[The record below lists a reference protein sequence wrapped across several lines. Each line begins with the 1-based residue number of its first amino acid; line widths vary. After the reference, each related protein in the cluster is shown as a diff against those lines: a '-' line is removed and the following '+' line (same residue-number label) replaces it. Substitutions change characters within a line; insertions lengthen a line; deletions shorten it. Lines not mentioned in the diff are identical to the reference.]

1 MLLELSPQPV
11 QIHHEANEK
20 LRLSINMQ
28 IESSHATL
36 GESLNLISRHFPRVL
51 SPSRFC
57 SLPQRCRE
65 WSNPQGRN
73 FYSSGLIKRLERSFP
88 REPLMRIL
96 SVLFALNKRENR
108 FHILDLLTGI
118 QWRYGYTWTKRYSKI
133 GRKIGPCKTVNY
145 TLEAPILWLIIELLM
160 MTEIHWKKLL
170 TQVIIP
176 FRNNLTFLFLKIY
189 GYRWVLTCQFS
200 DNKSL
205 VII

>member
-1 MLLELSPQPV
+1 MLFRSLSFLSIIPSIRGQTVLLELSPQPV
-11 QIHHEANEK
+11 QIHHEANER

-36 GESLNLISRHFPRVL
+36 GESLNLISWHFPRVL

-88 REPLMRIL
+88 REPSMRIL

-108 FHILDLLTGI
+108 FHILDSLTGI
-118 QWRYGYTWTKRYSKI
+118 QWSYGYVI
-133 GRKIGPCKTVNY
+133 
-145 TLEAPILWLIIELLM
+145 LERSDIVRLDV
-160 MTEIHWKKLL
+160 KLVHVKL
-170 TQVIIP
+170 
-176 FRNNLTFLFLKIY
+176 
-189 GYRWVLTCQFS
+189 
-200 DNKSL
+200 
-205 VII
+205 